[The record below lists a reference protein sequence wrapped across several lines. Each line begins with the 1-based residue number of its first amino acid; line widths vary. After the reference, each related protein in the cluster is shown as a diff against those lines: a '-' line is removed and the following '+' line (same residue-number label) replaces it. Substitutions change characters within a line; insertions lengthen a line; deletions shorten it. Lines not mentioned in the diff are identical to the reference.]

1 MKPLIAFPL
10 EGEES
15 ILVEVEEL
23 PASEVDGGLVANYPG
38 QQVVVKAQT
47 SFADAMDKIK
57 PVAAN
62 IIGKVREL
70 EDSPDEVE
78 EFTDLQPMQYGQ
90 GDHQAF
96 VGRGLSYAIDL
107 IPTVSPIVSP
117 VTGTFEDLP
126 TRD

>member
-1 MKPLIAFPL
+1 MKPLIEFPL
-10 EGEES
+10 DGDDS

-23 PASEVDGGLVANYPG
+23 PPSELVANFPG

-70 EDSPDEVE
+70 KDSPDEVE
-78 EFTDLQPMQYGQ
+78 VKFGVKMTAEMGAVIASANVEGNYEITLKWKK
-90 GDHQAF
+90 
-96 VGRGLSYAIDL
+96 
-107 IPTVSPIVSP
+107 
-117 VTGTFEDLP
+117 
-126 TRD
+126 

>member
-1 MKPLIAFPL
+1 MKPLIEFPL
-10 EGEES
+10 EGDES

-70 EDSPDEVE
+70 KDSPDEVE
-78 EFTDLQPMQYGQ
+78 VKFGVKMTAEMGAVIASANVEGNYEITLKWKK
-90 GDHQAF
+90 
-96 VGRGLSYAIDL
+96 
-107 IPTVSPIVSP
+107 
-117 VTGTFEDLP
+117 
-126 TRD
+126 